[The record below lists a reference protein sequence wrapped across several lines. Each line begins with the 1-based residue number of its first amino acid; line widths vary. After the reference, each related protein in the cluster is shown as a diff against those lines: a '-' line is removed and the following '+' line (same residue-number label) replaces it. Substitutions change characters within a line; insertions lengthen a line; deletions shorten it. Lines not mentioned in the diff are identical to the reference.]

1 MSLYIYED
9 IIFYIFYRMV
19 YLEITR
25 NNVKQHIEQINKQLA
40 KKDGKLFV
48 LIYMEGCGPCNE
60 TRPEWS
66 KLKNVLS
73 KELLDDDDIMVVAI
87 DKDVVGEFD
96 KIAEPNSFPTIRY
109 ITNAGKS
116 AETYEDSEIETK
128 DRSVDSFV
136 DWIQH
141 KTKRQNVAK
150 ADAMAEEQGGGRK
163 RRSRRHR
170 YTRVTKKAKRGGRK
184 WSAKYKRSI
193 NCRRP
198 RGFSQKQYCK
208 YSRRR

>member
-1 MSLYIYED
+1 
-9 IIFYIFYRMV
+9 MV
-19 YLEITR
+19 FLEITK
-25 NNVKQHIEQINKQLA
+25 NNSKQHIDKVNKQLS

-73 KELLDDDDIMVVAI
+73 KDILNDDNIMVLAI
-87 DKDVVGEFD
+87 DKDVVGQVD
-96 KIAEPNSFPTIRY
+96 KIAEPASFPTIRY
-109 ITNAGKS
+109 ITDAGKT

-128 DRSVDSFV
+128 DRSIDSFV

-141 KTKRQNVAK
+141 KTKRGAVSK
-150 ADAMAEEQGGGRK
+150 ADTNNQHHDTQEGGR
-163 RRSRRHR
+163 RRRFT
-170 YTRVTKKAKRGGRK
+170 TRKKRGSRK
-184 WSAKYKRSI
+184 WSTKYKRSI

-198 RGFSQKQYCK
+198 RGFSQRQYCK

>member
-1 MSLYIYED
+1 
-9 IIFYIFYRMV
+9 MV
-19 YLEITR
+19 YLEITK
-25 NNVKQHIEQINKQLA
+25 NNNKQHIEQLNQQLA

-73 KELLDDDDIMVVAI
+73 KDILNDDDIMVVAI
-87 DKDVVGEFD
+87 DKDVVGKFD

-109 ITNAGKS
+109 ITDGGNTS
-116 AETYEDSEIETK
+116 ETYEDSDIETK
-128 DRSVDSFV
+128 DRSIDSFV

-141 KTKRQNVAK
+141 KTKRDDVSK
-150 ADAMAEEQGGGRK
+150 ADSPEEYAGGRRK
-163 RRSRRHR
+163 QRRRS
-170 YTRVTKKAKRGGRK
+170 TRVTRKMRGGRK

-208 YSRRR
+208 YGRRR